1 MRQAKREGEEDGV
14 CNGACLPPRSLERS
28 INFVIQLDLAI
39 IRPCFYADVSP
50 SLPCLATALIP
61 LNHSRHHNPG
71 IASPF
76 FHNHRSRT
84 QASQCGNPHKPCR
97 LSISRKSCPAPP
109 PQALFLR
116 PALAS
121 STRAGGG
128 HEDADNATILRMS
141 KRWRRG
147 CIWLWR

>member
-1 MRQAKREGEEDGV
+1 MRWCV
-14 CNGACLPPRSLERS
+14 PPRSLERS

-50 SLPCLATALIP
+50 SLPCLDTALIP

-71 IASPF
+71 IALPF
-76 FHNHRSRT
+76 FHTHRSRT
-84 QASQCGNPHKPCR
+84 QASQRLNPHKQCR
-97 LSISRKSCPAPP
+97 LSISRKSWP
-109 PQALFLR
+109 LFLR

-141 KRWRRG
+141 KRWRRA